1 MVWAAWEFSQSRRN
15 VQKRNN
21 SKSNHNSHSFFTLR
35 NRRKGFF
42 TGGTRPFQKR
52 WSSPQNATGFLSA
65 SVYNRGSEGRVFVET
80 GEEVLILY
88 ADVLAFLN
96 FAMDFLCLCAAAKVA
111 SRRFI
116 GWRVVM
122 GALFGAVYSVAAPF
136 VPEAWQ
142 AALHLPASVLLCL
155 IAFPWGNGKTF
166 LKTWGSFLM
175 SCACLGGLVSGAY
188 YIGQRRVTTW
198 GIVLTAVLCC
208 LPVVLYG
215 VHCRKKVYEKNMKI
229 EIEFGGKSVKA
240 DLLVDSGN
248 LVTEP
253 FSALPVVILS
263 SEVLPAPLNKPTPGN
278 SPVPLR
284 AIPIRTETGLGLLY
298 GFIPDKITLCPPF
311 EKQRQVEAVIGI
323 DTDNSDF
330 AGLDGLLPGALL

>member
-1 MVWAAWEFSQSRRN
+1 M
-15 VQKRNN
+15 
-21 SKSNHNSHSFFTLR
+21 
-35 NRRKGFF
+35 
-42 TGGTRPFQKR
+42 
-52 WSSPQNATGFLSA
+52 
-65 SVYNRGSEGRVFVET
+65 
-80 GEEVLILY
+80 
-88 ADVLAFLN
+88 
-96 FAMDFLCLCAAAKVA
+96 
-111 SRRFI
+111 
-116 GWRVVM
+116 
-122 GALFGAVYSVAAPF
+122 
-136 VPEAWQ
+136 
-142 AALHLPASVLLCL
+142 
-155 IAFPWGNGKTF
+155 
-166 LKTWGSFLM
+166 
-175 SCACLGGLVSGAY
+175 
-188 YIGQRRVTTW
+188 
-198 GIVLTAVLCC
+198 TAVLCC

>member
-1 MVWAAWEFSQSRRN
+1 M
-15 VQKRNN
+15 
-21 SKSNHNSHSFFTLR
+21 
-35 NRRKGFF
+35 
-42 TGGTRPFQKR
+42 
-52 WSSPQNATGFLSA
+52 
-65 SVYNRGSEGRVFVET
+65 ET

-116 GWRVVM
+116 GWRMVM
-122 GALFGAVYSVAAPF
+122 GALFGAVYSVVAPF
-136 VPEAWQ
+136 VPGSWQ
-142 AALHLPASVLLCL
+142 AIPHLLASVLLCR

-166 LKTWGSFLM
+166 LKTWGMFLM
-175 SCACLGGLVSGAY
+175 SCGSMGGLVSGAY
-188 YIGQRRVTTW
+188 YIGQRRVTA
-198 GIVLTAVLCC
+198 GGVIVTAVLCC
-208 LPVVLYG
+208 LPLVLYG

-311 EKQRQVEAVIGI
+311 EKQKRVEAVIGI